1 MWVATGRKRPSFAR
15 SFVFDAGKPDCRL
28 QDIPDVGELP
38 SGRWGP
44 RVSNDDA
51 AIPEHRPRF
60 GDLRLPIGAPTRNAK
75 TPGLKLVDL
84 RPPFGIA
91 WFRLFY
97 CLFG

>member
-1 MWVATGRKRPSFAR
+1 MPENRIVASKIFPMSASSRLA
-15 SFVFDAGKPDCRL
+15 AG
-28 QDIPDVGELP
+28 
-38 SGRWGP
+38 GP

-60 GDLRLPIGAPTRNAK
+60 GDLRLPIGAPTCNAK

-97 CLFG
+97 CLG